1 MVAVLGLVSIGA
13 AVVPLTVI
21 GFHLVERTADSQA
34 EELVAPSFLTDGRLE
49 P

>member
-13 AVVPLTVI
+13 VVPLTVV
-21 GFHLVERTADSQA
+21 GFHLVGRTVDSQA
-34 EELVAPSFLTDGRLE
+34 EELVATSFLIDGRLK